1 MSTHKTS
8 HLAKQNYSVPE
19 WMVRVQC
26 ILFGILWTVTMLPNL
41 LMVQNF
47 TLILGALIG
56 IYVSIKN
63 RKTLLSQKA
72 IPLAIIVCL
81 FLWVTLHLLI
91 IGENHTLQW
100 AEYKSLWKRAILGS
114 VFALGLGI
122 SITESKKS
130 HWATIL
136 GGFCGPMLIYYFKC
150 LAGFAAIYY
159 GFRLPEFLMLFSG
172 GISPFYIPKI
182 SYVFYC
188 LPLLAVSLGS
198 LGGVLRSKNLDWRI
212 ASIYMTLIIGV
223 LGIFYLENIKN
234 GFVWTFILA
243 LIFLISLFWKGVK
256 ALSFKSYILLG
267 IVCVTMLGAIFNN
280 YRANY
285 SWQSLPADLKVAI
298 YAQPSEIWKENTSVY
313 PLNENG
319 QEVSHTNFDRI
330 FYLKTA
336 AIFLS
341 QHPLGYGLVHSS
353 FGHIARIS
361 FSNAP
366 LIQSHSG
373 WMDFA
378 LGLGIP
384 GVAILLLASILTMFR
399 ATTIESPWG
408 EFGFWSLLSL
418 ALIFLTTEVSQ
429 KNYIDTYIW
438 FMILIASLGLKK
450 PQIYLAD
457 FHLD

>member
-1 MSTHKTS
+1 
-8 HLAKQNYSVPE
+8 
-19 WMVRVQC
+19 
-26 ILFGILWTVTMLPNL
+26 
-41 LMVQNF
+41 
-47 TLILGALIG
+47 
-56 IYVSIKN
+56 
-63 RKTLLSQKA
+63 
-72 IPLAIIVCL
+72 
-81 FLWVTLHLLI
+81 
-91 IGENHTLQW
+91 
-100 AEYKSLWKRAILGS
+100 
-114 VFALGLGI
+114 
-122 SITESKKS
+122 
-130 HWATIL
+130 
-136 GGFCGPMLIYYFKC
+136 
-150 LAGFAAIYY
+150 
-159 GFRLPEFLMLFSG
+159 
-172 GISPFYIPKI
+172 
-182 SYVFYC
+182 
-188 LPLLAVSLGS
+188 
-198 LGGVLRSKNLDWRI
+198 LGGVLRSKKLDWRI
-212 ASIYMTLIIGV
+212 ASLYMTLIIGV

-234 GFVWTFILA
+234 GFIWTFILV

-256 ALSFKSYILLG
+256 ALSLKSYILLG

-280 YRANY
+280 YRSNY

-298 YAQPSEIWKENTSVY
+298 HAQPSEIWKEDASVY

-373 WMDFA
+373 WMDLA

-384 GVAILLLASILTMFR
+384 GVAILFLASILTMFR

-418 ALIFLTTEVSQ
+418 VLIFLTTEVSQ
-429 KNYIDTYIW
+429 KNYVDTYIW
-438 FMILIASLGLKK
+438 LVILIASLGLKK
-450 PQIYLAD
+450 PRIYLAD
-457 FHLD
+457 FHHD